1 MRADRIGQAWPRGS
15 RCRRARRLRLQQK
28 RRATPSIAE
37 ASAAS
42 AGKPPAAAIHEPRA
56 PRLFPVGL
64 LIACVAIILAIV
76 FLLF

>member
-28 RRATPSIAE
+28 QRAAPSTSEPSPESTIKQSVHTLDGRRAQ
-37 ASAAS
+37 
-42 AGKPPAAAIHEPRA
+42 
-56 PRLFPVGL
+56 RLFPVGV
-64 LIACVAIILAIV
+64 LIACVAIILSVV

>member
-28 RRATPSIAE
+28 RVTKSLFSETTPAGEIGQPGRTIYLQRAQ
-37 ASAAS
+37 
-42 AGKPPAAAIHEPRA
+42 
-56 PRLFPVGL
+56 RLFPVGV
-64 LIACVAIILAIV
+64 LIACVAVILSIV